1 MKQVSIDCCEKCPNE
16 DWGVCFLENRKV
28 PDHGIPDW
36 CPLPDV
42 DESPEPER
50 SIKIDDP
57 ITGKELMNY
66 ARISNAYEDAGYDEG
81 SFHQFKPDENIKMVD
96 GLLTLS
102 KHRGLGIALEP
113 VIEKT
118 DTQSAVAR
126 IQLRRVR
133 MVLGDTWDEM
143 EP

>member
-1 MKQVSIDCCEKCPNE
+1 
-16 DWGVCFLENRKV
+16 
-28 PDHGIPDW
+28 
-36 CPLPDV
+36 
-42 DESPEPER
+42 
-50 SIKIDDP
+50 
-57 ITGKELMNY
+57 MNY
-66 ARISNAYEDAGYDEG
+66 ARISCAYIEVGYE
-81 SFHQFKPDENIKMVD
+81 SFHQFKPDENIKVVD

-102 KHRGLGIALEP
+102 KHQGLGIAIEP

>member
-1 MKQVSIDCCEKCPNE
+1 MAEGDGERCCIPN
-16 DWGVCFLENRKV
+16 WR
-28 PDHGIPDW
+28 
-36 CPLPDV
+36 PLPDV

-81 SFHQFKPDENIKMVD
+81 SFHQFKPDEDIKVVD
-96 GLLTLS
+96 GLLALS
-102 KHRGLGIALEP
+102 KHRGLGIAIEP

-133 MVLGDTWDEM
+133 MVPGDTWDEM